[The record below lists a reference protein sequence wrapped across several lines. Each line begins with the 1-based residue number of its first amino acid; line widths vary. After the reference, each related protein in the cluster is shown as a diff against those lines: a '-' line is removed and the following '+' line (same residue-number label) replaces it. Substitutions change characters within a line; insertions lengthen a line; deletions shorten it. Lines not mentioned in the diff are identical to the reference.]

1 MSDELLNLNNELL
14 KNEELDVE
22 AHRRAAKDEPAAET
36 EDDEEVEAHIRKASP
51 RHI

>member
-1 MSDELLNLNNELL
+1 MSDELLRNELL

-22 AHRRAAKDEPAAET
+22 GHVKKGVTDEPSEDKE
-36 EDDEEVEAHIRKASP
+36 EDDVEGHVRKSSV

>member
-1 MSDELLNLNNELL
+1 MSDELLNKDLL

-22 AHRRAAKDEPAAET
+22 AHRRAASDEPKTEDKDE
-36 EDDEEVEAHIRKASP
+36 DEVEAHVRKSSP